1 VARGQPPVIVIDPA
15 LMRAGRTSTTTVEVE
30 RVRVI
35 GFSEFEGPEVLKVLE
50 LEEPHACQVADPD
63 GVPIEF
69 LEVVR

>member
-1 VARGQPPVIVIDPA
+1 VARGQPPVIVIDTA
-15 LMRAGRTSTTTVEVE
+15 LMSARRTSTTTVEVA

-50 LEEPHACQVADPD
+50 LEEPHADEVADPD
-63 GVPIEF
+63 GVPVEF